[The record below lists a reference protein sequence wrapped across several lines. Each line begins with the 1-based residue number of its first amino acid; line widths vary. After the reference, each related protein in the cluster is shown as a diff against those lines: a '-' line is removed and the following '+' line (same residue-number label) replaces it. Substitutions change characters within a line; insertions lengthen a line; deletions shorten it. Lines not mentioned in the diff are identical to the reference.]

1 MIDRVIGVDALPSF
15 LITTFR
21 VNKVRVREEDNIISL
36 EPVTESNNPPKYSC
50 PFLGTAKGG
59 SLTVD
64 KFLEIKHIE
73 KELEFENEKRLL
85 S

>member
-1 MIDRVIGVDALPSF
+1 MNITALQSYLANTFHTDKVKVREVNRVI
-15 LITTFR
+15 TFEPM
-21 VNKVRVREEDNIISL
+21 EETAATNAK
-36 EPVTESNNPPKYSC
+36 KYSC

-64 KFLEIKHIE
+64 KFLKMKQEE
-73 KELEFENEKRLL
+73 KELELENEKRLL

>member
-1 MIDRVIGVDALPSF
+1 MSEDIMTVDALTSF
-15 LITTFR
+15 LVTTFH
-21 VNKVRVREEDNIISL
+21 VNKVRVKKEENSIFI
-36 EPVTESNNPPKYSC
+36 EPVIENIEDKKYSC

-64 KFLEIKHIE
+64 KFLELKQAE
-73 KELEFENEKRLL
+73 KELELENEKRLF